1 MFMPGD
7 QAKHTEETSYFIE
20 SIKAQKN
27 EKGQILYLIRWRGYP
42 DNNANNTWEP
52 IENLVGSEHMVRA
65 WEDERSAQPPAHA
78 PAGLQPGLQ
87 KRKDAAIAA
96 GIEGQALQNT
106 APVAKR
112 VRKETSPVWHA
123 FEKVDW
129 VTHSQYTRWGH
140 QPQGNRSLAICTLP
154 DHNKALCLAVPA
166 TSAGVERMFSAAGRV
181 FSDLRQA
188 MKDTL
193 LEAIL
198 FAKFNTE

>member
-1 MFMPGD
+1 M
-7 QAKHTEETSYFIE
+7 
-20 SIKAQKN
+20 
-27 EKGQILYLIRWRGYP
+27 
-42 DNNANNTWEP
+42 
-52 IENLVGSEHMVRA
+52 
-65 WEDERSAQPPAHA
+65 
-78 PAGLQPGLQ
+78 
-87 KRKDAAIAA
+87 
-96 GIEGQALQNT
+96 
-106 APVAKR
+106 
-112 VRKETSPVWHA
+112 WHA